1 MPCPERNGL
10 PRRPHPA
17 PLGARS
23 RRPRQGRLEGNHL
36 GRRARPHRR
45 ERQQN
50 QGGLRPRIHRGH
62 AGHGTRGRLV
72 CVRLR
77 VFRPGNPERPVHH
90 ERLFLLRP
98 PHGRGGLHAWR
109 RLSRIGLC
117 GLLPRPLRRPPLRN
131 PEVHRDLG
139 QESAVFERRRL
150 FRPCDHRPDE
160 ARLEADHRGS
170 PRHLASRPFRI
181 PPGAPARHGRRR
193 RPRHAQR
200 DHQRGPVRPRI
211 RRNLV
216 LRVRGAART
225 RPAVPA
231 RSRRAH
237 LVGAQRDDRRCG
249 ARFRDEPPF
258 DHCLGLGS
266 RRGQER
272 HAGRIRGHEPGSHH
286 GQLRRAGR
294 RDVGRPV
301 QLHGPMAGRR
311 LGVPRQRA
319 LGQARVRSRMGRVL
333 LDVRQRPSR
342 LAFALR

>member
-1 MPCPERNGL
+1 MLTNPPCCNPKAKRAANLSASAIPALLPILVPKAHASLRLPAGARGESDERELESGARRHRHDARVRLVAPGLPSGRLRAGLHREGRKARQGRRRPRASHHPRETVPKMPCPERNGL

-170 PRHLASRPFRI
+170 PRHLASCPFRI
-181 PPGAPARHGRRR
+181 PPGAPAR
-193 RPRHAQR
+193 
-200 DHQRGPVRPRI
+200 
-211 RRNLV
+211 
-216 LRVRGAART
+216 ART
-225 RPAVPA
+225 
-231 RSRRAH
+231 
-237 LVGAQRDDRRCG
+237 
-249 ARFRDEPPF
+249 PP
-258 DHCLGLGS
+258 S
-266 RRGQER
+266 
-272 HAGRIRGHEPGSHH
+272 
-286 GQLRRAGR
+286 
-294 RDVGRPV
+294 
-301 QLHGPMAGRR
+301 
-311 LGVPRQRA
+311 
-319 LGQARVRSRMGRVL
+319 
-333 LDVRQRPSR
+333 PSPCST
-342 LAFALR
+342 